1 MGSSLRRR
9 LLALALASTLSL
21 GLVACEEGGG
31 EEEDVPG
38 GNVEEEV
45 QDEDQEDD

>member
-1 MGSSLRRR
+1 MGSSLLRK

>member
-1 MGSSLRRR
+1 MGPSILRK
-9 LLALALASTLSL
+9 LLAVAIATALSL

-38 GNVEEEV
+38 GEVEEEV
-45 QDEDQEDD
+45 QDEDEGDG